1 MNTNIPTP
9 TTTARPDPRFSAAGQ
24 EQRVLRVWMVDD
36 KPNLRDLFSKL
47 LDGKS
52 NLSCTRGFGSGDEI
66 LSTLAEERPPDVILL
81 DINLGEECGIDL
93 IKPIRKLAPS
103 VKILMFTMFRNV
115 HFAAEAYQAGANGFL
130 LKTYEPGDIVR
141 HIRAA
146 CDTPGSKPGL
156 KPAMVS
162 AETMEED
169 PHRQSPSAPALATSA
184 RRRHGMLHGLA
195 KWLHFPHSRA
205 AL

>member
-1 MNTNIPTP
+1 M
-9 TTTARPDPRFSAAGQ
+9 
-24 EQRVLRVWMVDD
+24 LRVWVVDD
-36 KPNLRDLFSKL
+36 KPNLRELFSKL

-66 LSTLAEERPPDVILL
+66 LATLAEERAPDVILL

-103 VKILMFTMFRNV
+103 AKILMFTMFRNV

-130 LKTYEPGDIVR
+130 LKTYEPCDIVR

-146 CDTPGSKPGL
+146 CDHPGAIAGFKPEAVVAGSVDNAGPHQTP
-156 KPAMVS
+156 AV
-162 AETMEED
+162 AN
-169 PHRQSPSAPALATSA
+169 SAP
-184 RRRHGMLHGLA
+184 RRHGLLHGLA
-195 KWLHFPHSRA
+195 RWLHFPHSRA